1 MCSIILKIIRLLSN
15 SIAAAARAIV
25 AIESNKFYD
34 NIGGD
39 PIFFHTPSMQDQGG
53 NILKDNSGCGCCDG
67 AYIQR
72 EGGRCALLDIRV
84 PSTPAPIIQLP
95 SMKPNVLPS
104 TEPPVLP
111 PVIQQPSPSDRP
123 SLIPSQTP
131 HKSNNAS
138 CERKVDHISWCTNV
152 NNSFQ
157 KLKSIVESKAGTIL
171 FCEFDIEMSAD
182 DDFIFVTSDIE
193 LICEETHKCRIKGPK
208 RHLVVRGSSSKLFVQ
223 GFVFEGSKE
232 GAILVEGP
240 KEGVIHVEEGTTHV
254 QSFCNNIFRKNVGRA
269 RGLGIRTERNTE
281 TEVSSCRFEQNE
293 SSDMGGGIFSRGIM
307 LVEHS
312 LFYDNIGR
320 GGW

>member
-1 MCSIILKIIRLLSN
+1 M
-15 SIAAAARAIV
+15 
-25 AIESNKFYD
+25 
-34 NIGGD
+34 
-39 PIFFHTPSMQDQGG
+39 GG
-53 NILKDNSGCGCCDG
+53 NIANGNSCNGAFVKSCVDFLDNDTGDPPLQSPTPPPL
-67 AYIQR
+67 AQPTLSK
-72 EGGRCALLDIRV
+72 EPTASNALC
-84 PSTPAPIIQLP
+84 
-95 SMKPNVLPS
+95 K
-104 TEPPVLP
+104 
-111 PVIQQPSPSDRP
+111 
-123 SLIPSQTP
+123 
-131 HKSNNAS
+131 
-138 CERKVDHISWCTNV
+138 RKVDHISWCTNV

-293 SSDMGGGIFSRGIM
+293 SSDMGGGIFSKGAM